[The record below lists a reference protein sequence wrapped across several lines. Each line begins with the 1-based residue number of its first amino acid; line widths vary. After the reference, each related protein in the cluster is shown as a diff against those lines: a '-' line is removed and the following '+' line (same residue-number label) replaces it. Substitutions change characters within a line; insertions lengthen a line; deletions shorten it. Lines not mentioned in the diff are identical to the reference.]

1 MRIGIEAQRIFRE
14 KKHGMDFVVLELIRE
29 LQIIDQEND
38 YFIFVNEGPD
48 NQVIQETA
56 NFKIIE
62 FGGAYPVWEQIKLPK
77 LARKYQLDLLHC
89 TSNTAPISCPVPLM
103 VTIHDIIYMEV
114 KNVMGKGYTPYQL
127 FGNLYRKFVVN
138 RIVKT
143 AKKIITVSN
152 FEKGTI
158 ESYFSNL
165 PSENLVAVYNGV
177 SKHFQPIEDQSEL
190 ARIRE
195 KYQLPERYFLFLGN
209 TDPKKNTANAL
220 VGYAKYC
227 QVEGKDIKLMVG
239 DLDREV
245 IRKHLSDAGLEEYLD
260 QIQNTGYIPNA
271 EMPALISMAE
281 IFLYPSLRESFGIP
295 LLEAMACAT
304 PVLSGQKSSLPEV
317 AGEAAL
323 LVDVTKPENISSGL
337 QKLMASKDLREDYI
351 RKGLER
357 SKAFSWENTALET
370 LELYKALKP
379 ANA

>member
-29 LQIIDQEND
+29 LQIIDKEND

-337 QKLMASKDLREDYI
+337 QKLMASKDLRKDYI

-379 ANA
+379 TNA

>member
-1 MRIGIEAQRIFRE
+1 VRIGIEAQRIFRE

-143 AKKIITVSN
+143 AKKIITVSK

-227 QVEGKDIKLMVG
+227 KAEGKDIKLMVG

-317 AGEAAL
+317 AGDAAL

-337 QKLMASKDLREDYI
+337 QKLMASQDLREDYI

>member
-1 MRIGIEAQRIFRE
+1 
-14 KKHGMDFVVLELIRE
+14 MDFVVLELIRE
-29 LQIIDQEND
+29 LQHIDLENE
-38 YFIFVNEGPD
+38 YCIFVNEGPD
-48 NQVIQETA
+48 NKVIEETA

-62 FGGAYPVWEQIKLPK
+62 FGGPYPLWEQVKLPK
-77 LARKYQLDLLHC
+77 LARKYKLDLLHC

-114 KNVMGKGYTPYQL
+114 KNVLGKGYTPYQL

-138 RIVKT
+138 RIIKT

-158 ESYFSNL
+158 ENYFTQL
-165 PSENLVAVYNGV
+165 PPDNLVAVYNGV
-177 SKHFQPIEDQSEL
+177 SKHFQKIDDQAEL
-190 ARIRE
+190 NRIRE

-220 VGYAKYC
+220 VGYAQYC
-227 QVEGKDIKLMVG
+227 RDHGKDVKLMVG

-260 QIQNTGYIPNA
+260 QVQNTGYIPNA
-271 EMPALISMAE
+271 EMPALINEAE

-295 LLEAMACAT
+295 LLEAMACGT

-317 AGEAAL
+317 AGDAAL
-323 LVDVTKPENISSGL
+323 LVDVTKAENIASGL
-337 QKLMASKDLREDYI
+337 AKLQSDEKLRETYI
-351 RKGLER
+351 AKGLER
-357 SKAFSWENTALET
+357 SKKFSWENTAHET
-370 LELYKALKP
+370 LALYRELKP
-379 ANA
+379 TNA